1 MDALES
7 LVRELVVLV
16 ILAVVLE
23 LLLPEGDLR
32 RYVRMVLGLLIIVA
46 VLQTAVG
53 FWNRDLAADLSWV
66 TLSRPDQEGTRE
78 IIREGERLW
87 QLGQTQAMTEY
98 EEGLA
103 RQIRALAG
111 LNQEVAVADVD
122 VRFAPGRTAGE
133 PGRLEEVILILGGE
147 HGGAAE
153 VPVGAQ
159 LGSRPAPDPE
169 AVARLRGLVADFYG
183 LTPEQVKV
191 RQ

>member
-1 MDALES
+1 MEALQS
-7 LVRELVVLV
+7 LVRELVILV
-16 ILAVVLE
+16 ILAVILE

-66 TLSRPDQEGTRE
+66 SLGQPDRNATRE
-78 IIREGERLW
+78 ILREGERLW
-87 QLGQTQAMTEY
+87 QVGQTRALDEY

-111 LNQEVAVADVD
+111 LNQELTVADVC
-122 VRFAPGRTAGE
+122 VRLEPGRAAGE
-133 PGRLEEVILILGGE
+133 LGRLEEVVLILDVRRGDVE
-147 HGGAAE
+147 D
-153 VPVGAQ
+153 VPVSGF
-159 LGSRPAPDPE
+159 LNPEPAVDPE

-183 LTPEQVKV
+183 LTPEQVSV
-191 RQ
+191 RY